1 MALSSCNMLPH
12 GRGSVRL
19 SSIRGAPP
27 SNFGAGETFTFI
39 DLGGSESYGFRISTL
54 ESNAFR
60 RTLEKSLE
68 AGGYRVTRQRQEV
81 FEIVAESHDHPTADE
96 LFDRVKRRMPEIS
109 FATVYN
115 CLSVLVQCGLV
126 RQVTLDRSPT
136 RFCPNMREHC
146 HFFCEKCGEVTDI
159 DLPSRTAFANVALP
173 RGFEVASFDVSLR
186 GVCPHCGAKA
196 GAKSG
201 AKA

>member
-1 MALSSCNMLPH
+1 L
-12 GRGSVRL
+12 
-19 SSIRGAPP
+19 
-27 SNFGAGETFTFI
+27 FF
-39 DLGGSESYGFRISTL
+39 ISTL
-54 ESNAFR
+54 ESTQFR

-68 AGGYRVTRQRQEV
+68 SGGYRFTRQRREV
-81 FEIVAESHDHPTADE
+81 FEVVAESHDHPTADE
-96 LFDRVKRRMPEIS
+96 IFERARRRIPEIS

-146 HFFCEKCGEVTDI
+146 HFFCERCGEVTDI
-159 DLPSRTAFANVALP
+159 DLPSRAALSSVALP

-186 GVCPHCGAKA
+186 GVCPRCGGKVSTEPI
-196 GAKSG
+196 KNSRDP
-201 AKA
+201 KL